1 MTINVFAAVE
11 STDWN
16 WLVNETLS
24 CATAAPRWITRAR
37 LSAGSICSCQTW
49 PRSIAFARARAAIHT
64 RLSRAFCAFLGK
76 ETEIFKEKAYKIGE
90 ENFDY
95 KTIATKIYN
104 FLFN

>member
-1 MTINVFAAVE
+1 MDNSLICESYDTISYAKKIKFA
-11 STDWN
+11 
-16 WLVNETLS
+16 
-24 CATAAPRWITRAR
+24 ITNR
-37 LSAGSICSCQTW
+37 
-49 PRSIAFARARAAIHT
+49 
-64 RLSRAFCAFLGK
+64 K